1 MLTRVWQDELGYE
14 GEFMF
19 DRAVGVTI
27 SWKPDQDLT
36 KEIEI
41 KKQRNKHTNKTRLV
55 RKVRNTLLSRLTY
68 PFFLLLLSLQLD

>member
-1 MLTRVWQDELGYE
+1 
-14 GEFMF
+14 MF
-19 DRAVGVTI
+19 DRAVGTTI

-55 RKVRNTLLSRLTY
+55 RKVRAF
-68 PFFLLLLSLQLD
+68 PFPFHGFSS